1 MSSSLAKSVAQSGL
15 ARFMMLEPLFI
26 AQIAV
31 SGVTLGSVYA
41 LVGLGFV
48 IIYKA
53 TRTLNF
59 AHGEMLMLGAIVAL
73 QLHVMRMIPYW
84 PTFLAVLV
92 GLAVFGLLVERVS
105 YRPLAHAPEFTV
117 IMATVAVGAMI
128 RSSVRITQ
136 EQQLSY
142 FPPIFGGGALN
153 IDGIA
158 ITPLNLGITTIC
170 LGLVLGFSL
179 FFQFTSFGRAMRA
192 VSENRDAASL
202 VGIKVSRVYATV
214 WAISAALAGAAGILI
229 APLIL
234 ITPDMG
240 IIANKAFIGAVLG
253 GFTSLPGTVVGGLL
267 LGVLENFV
275 GVYISTAYKDVI
287 IFLLLVAIL
296 LIRPQGLLGREQ
308 GRRV

>member
-1 MSSSLAKSVAQSGL
+1 MK
-15 ARFMMLEPLFI
+15 LEPVFI
-26 AQIAV
+26 AQIAM
-31 SGVTLGSVYA
+31 SGITVGSVYA

-73 QLHVMRMIPYW
+73 QLHVVRAIPYW
-84 PTFLAVLV
+84 PTFLIVLI
-92 GLAVFGLLVERVS
+92 GLGCLGLLVERVS
-105 YRPLAHAPEFTV
+105 YRPLADAPEFTI

-128 RSSVRITQ
+128 RSGVRITQ

-142 FPPIFGGGALN
+142 FPPMFSVSAINIGG
-153 IDGIA
+153 ISV
-158 ITPLNLGITTIC
+158 TPLNLGITAIC
-170 LGLVLGFSL
+170 LGLVVAFSL
-179 FFQFTSFGRAMRA
+179 FFQYTAFGRAMRA

-202 VGIKVSRVYATV
+202 VGISVSRIYAVV
-214 WAISAALAGAAGILI
+214 WAMSAALAAAAGILI

-240 IIANKAFIGAVLG
+240 VIANKAFIGAILG
-253 GFTSLPGTVVGGLL
+253 GFTSLPGTIVGGLL

-275 GVYISTAYKDVI
+275 GVYISTAYKDVFT
-287 IFLLLVAIL
+287 FLLLVTIL
-296 LIRPQGLLGREQ
+296 LVRPEGLLGRRL